1 MKPGPKPGGTR
12 KPRTVF
18 NEDQIRALTENFEA
32 SPYPSEHDVEKISLQ
47 TGLDRRVIIIWFQNR
62 RSKYKKR
69 IPDHISKSP
78 EKNNNSLLIEE
89 NNGVHDSQTTAQ
101 KILLNFTHQNNNNS
115 IEEPNNK
122 RSKIEETATT
132 TTNNNSNTNSL
143 TATMMSWINEQA
155 QT

>member
-1 MKPGPKPGGTR
+1 M
-12 KPRTVF
+12 
-18 NEDQIRALTENFEA
+18 TENFEA

-69 IPDHISKSP
+69 IPESHSQISKSP
-78 EKNNNSLLIEE
+78 EKNNITNNMLIEE
-89 NNGVHDSQTTAQ
+89 NNHNRQTTTAQ
-101 KILLNFTHQNNNNS
+101 KILLNFSQNNNS
-115 IEEPNNK
+115 IEEPNSK
-122 RSKIEETATT
+122 RSKIEETTNNNN
-132 TTNNNSNTNSL
+132 NNNSNTNSL